1 MFLFNALGI
10 SISLYVIAI
19 LCSTT
24 TASKYCKVLEEREMV
39 QNDLMEMWF
48 TGWRNFR
55 IVTAVTRLRCFIKK
69 LFWKISQNSQ
79 ENSFTGLSF
88 LIKLQTCCKFSCE
101 FCKIFQNSRT
111 AFLQRNSGDCFCC
124 EEFLSHTVFR
134 LKI

>member
-39 QNDLMEMWF
+39 QNGLMEMWF
-48 TGWRNFR
+48 ACWRNFR
-55 IVTAVTRLRCFIKK
+55 IVTAVTGHRCFTKK

-79 ENSFTGLSF
+79 ENTFTGVSF
-88 LIKLQTCCKFSCE
+88 LIKLYTCCKFSCE
-101 FCKIFQNSRT
+101 FCKIFQSSRT
-111 AFLQRNSGDCFCC
+111 AFVVKNFCLIQ
-124 EEFLSHTVFR
+124 FFAI
-134 LKI
+134 KFK